1 MPGFES
7 GLQILIAKHGN
18 LTISSRFIHMVKSY
32 SNNRKKYRLSVGV
45 IFLDSIAIHVTNA
58 DVYKMPG
65 PHSSYLLNTRT

>member
-1 MPGFES
+1 M
-7 GLQILIAKHGN
+7 I
-18 LTISSRFIHMVKSY
+18 KSY

-45 IFLDSIAIHVTNA
+45 IFLDSIAGIHVTNA